1 MSTYERRGFLR
12 QSFLSAAGL
21 AASWPLNAGFA
32 KEGRAVSG
40 SELTRISNVP
50 AKLRIEVVDETGGP
64 VWARLEIRGPEGKM
78 YGPEPALG
86 DGAAHHFPGIGPWY
100 LGSFVAK
107 GETVVEVPAGEY
119 TVIAEHGTEYERV
132 EKPVVVTAGQSISL
146 RIPLKPWVRMNELGW
161 WSADLHVHR
170 DPADMPKLALAED
183 LNLSV
188 LFTIWN
194 KANLWQGKEWP
205 KNPVLE
211 VTPRHLVT
219 LLNAEDERG
228 GGAWLLQGLQ
238 KNLDLA
244 VEGRWYPPGIDFV
257 RQARAQRS
265 DASEF
270 PWFDC
275 EKPFW
280 WEVPVV
286 MALEPPDSLGILH
299 NHFTQYGIL
308 SMEAWG
314 RPRDRE
320 KYPGAQGFVDYSLDL
335 YYRYLNLGL
344 RIPPSAG
351 SASGVLPNPV
361 GYNRAYVKLDKP
373 FSVKAWYDALRSG
386 PSFVTNGPVLF
397 INTTNLPGG
406 QVHVTVEARARQPLE
421 KIEMVANG
429 QVIGQFLA
437 PQGARSFQA
446 EQTLA
451 GEHHSWLA
459 VRCYG
464 KSESTIRMAHSRPIP
479 LAGTWNP
486 REDALFFTRWVEEL
500 AEQAR
505 HDSDR
510 FKNPAERDTVL
521 GLYEQARR
529 FYSEKTGPS

>member
-12 QSFLSAAGL
+12 KSFLSAASL
-21 AASWPLNAGFA
+21 AASWPLNADFA
-32 KEGRAVSG
+32 KEGRALSG
-40 SELTRISNVP
+40 AEPTRISDVP
-50 AKLRIEVVDETGGP
+50 AKLHIEVVDETGQP
-64 VWARLEIRGPEGKM
+64 VWARLEVRGPEGKM
-78 YGPEPALG
+78 YGPEPTFGDHTALR
-86 DGAAHHFPGIGPWY
+86 FSGIGPWY
-100 LGSFVAK
+100 LGSLVAK

-119 TVIAEHGTEYERV
+119 TVIAEHGTEYERF
-132 EKPVVVTAGQSISL
+132 EKRVVVSGGQSIRL
-146 RIPLKPWVRMNELGW
+146 GIPLKPWVRMNELGW

-170 DPADMPKLALAED
+170 DPADIPKLALAEG

-188 LFTIWN
+188 VYTIWN

-205 KNPVLE
+205 KNSVVE
-211 VTPRHLVT
+211 VSPRHLVT

-228 GGAWLLQGLQ
+228 GGAFLFQGLQ

-244 VEGRWYPPGIDFV
+244 VEGRWDPPAIDFV

-280 WEVPVV
+280 WEVPVM
-286 MALEPPDSLGILH
+286 MALEPPDSIGLLH
-299 NHFTQYGIL
+299 NHFTQYG
-308 SMEAWG
+308 MVANEVWG

-320 KYPGAQGFVDYSLDL
+320 KYPGVRGFVDNSLDL

-373 FSVKAWYDALRSG
+373 FSVKAWYDALRNG
-386 PSFVTNGPVLF
+386 PSFVTNGPMLF
-397 INTTNLPGG
+397 INTTNLPGDK
-406 QVHVTVEARARQPLE
+406 VHVTVEGRAREPLE
-421 KIEMVANG
+421 KIEIVANG

-446 EQTLA
+446 ERTLA
-451 GEHHSWLA
+451 GGHHTWLA

-464 KSESTIRMAHSRPIP
+464 KTESTVRMAHSRPIP

-486 REDALFFTRWVEEL
+486 REDALFFTRWIEEL
-500 AEQAR
+500 ADQAR
-505 HDSDR
+505 SDSER
-510 FKNPAERDTVL
+510 FRSPAERDTVL
-521 GLYEQARR
+521 GLYERARR
-529 FYSEKTGPS
+529 FYSEKAGPS